1 MGNVPNTVFE
11 RLMEAISENQSATV
25 IEEINRLL
33 NAGNSPAQLARQFV
47 RYLRN
52 CLMARLG
59 GESTELLQISPDE
72 RARAARSARAV
83 LRRRSDAVSRRNA
96 ANI

>member
-1 MGNVPNTVFE
+1 
-11 RLMEAISENQSATV
+11 MEAIGENQSSTV

-33 NAGNSPAQLARQFV
+33 NAGNSPPRRLARQFV

-59 GESTELLQISPDE
+59 GESTELLQLSPDE
-72 RARAARSARAV
+72 RARAARAPPSSFRKKT
-83 LRRRSDAVSRRNA
+83 
-96 ANI
+96 